1 MQALHLTAYTTI
13 SALGLG
19 NAAAAA
25 ALRDMR
31 GGLSRCDF
39 EDVDL
44 DTWIGRVAGVENA
57 VIAGSLAAYDC
68 RNNRLAAMALD
79 TDGFADA
86 VARAR
91 RRHGAARIGVFLGTS
106 TSGILETEHAYRQLN
121 ADGSLPA
128 GYRFRESHEIFSLTD
143 FVRRRLELQGPA
155 LTVSTACSSSAK
167 VFATAARHI
176 QAGWCDAAVV
186 GGADSLCQMTLYGF
200 HSLQLVS
207 ALPCRPMDAQRD
219 GISIGEA
226 AAFALLE
233 RPADADA
240 GVALLGYGESADGYH
255 LSSPHPEGR
264 GALEAMRAALDRA
277 GLDATELDYVNL
289 HGTGTPAND
298 SAETR
303 AVDALA
309 GSGVP
314 ASSTKGWTGHTL
326 GAAGATEAVFS
337 ALAIEGGF
345 LPGTLNLDRP
355 DPALA
360 PLDLVRSSRAG
371 AVRRVLSNSLGFGG
385 SNCSLLLGG
394 T

>member
-1 MQALHLTAYTTI
+1 MQALHLTGYTTI

-19 NAAAAA
+19 NTAAVA
-25 ALRDMR
+25 ALREMR

-44 DTWIGRVAGVENA
+44 DTWIGRVAGVDEA
-57 VIAGSLAAYDC
+57 PITGSLAAYDC

-79 TDGFADA
+79 SDGFAA
-86 VARAR
+86 TVARAR

-106 TSGILETEHAYRQLN
+106 TSGILETEHAYRQR
-121 ADGSLPA
+121 ADDGALPP
-128 GYRFRESHEIFSLTD
+128 GYRFRETHEIFSLTD
-143 FVRRRLELQGPA
+143 FVRRRLGLNGPA

-207 ALPCRPMDAQRD
+207 AQPCRPLDERRD

-255 LSSPHPEGR
+255 LSSPQPDGR
-264 GALEAMRAALDRA
+264 GALEAMHAALARA
-277 GLDATELDYVNL
+277 GLDAAELDYVNL

-309 GSGVP
+309 GRGLPV
-314 ASSTKGWTGHTL
+314 SSTKGWTGHTL
-326 GAAGATEAVFS
+326 GAAGATEAVFG
-337 ALAIEGGF
+337 ALAIEHGF
-345 LPGTLNLDRP
+345 LPGTLNLDVP

-360 PLDLVRSSRAG
+360 PLDLIRSSRDAT
-371 AVRRVLSNSLGFGG
+371 VRRVLSNSLGFGG
-385 SNCSLLLGG
+385 SNCSLLLGAA
-394 T
+394 

>member
-1 MQALHLTAYTTI
+1 MQTLHLTGYTTI

-19 NAAAAA
+19 NTTAAD
-25 ALRDMR
+25 ALRGMR

-44 DTWIGRVAGVENA
+44 DTWIGRVPGVDEA
-57 VIAGSLAAYDC
+57 PISGRLAAYDC

-79 TDGFADA
+79 TDGFATI

-91 RRHGAARIGVFLGTS
+91 QRHGSARIGVFMGTS
-106 TSGILETEHAYRQLN
+106 TSGILETEHAYRRLN
-121 ADGSLPA
+121 SDGSLPA
-128 GYRFRESHEIFSLTD
+128 DYRFRENHEIFSLTD

-207 ALPCRPMDAQRD
+207 ANPCRPLDVQRD

-233 RPADADA
+233 RPQDADA
-240 GVALLGYGESADGYH
+240 GVALLGYGESTDGYH

-264 GALEAMRAALDRA
+264 GALEAMRAALQRA
-277 GLDATELDYVNL
+277 GLDAAALDYVNL

-303 AVDALA
+303 AVAALT
-309 GSGVP
+309 GHGVP
-314 ASSTKGWTGHTL
+314 VSSTKGWTGHTL

-337 ALAIEGGF
+337 ALAIEHGI
-345 LPGTLNLDRP
+345 LPGTLNLDTP
-355 DPALA
+355 DPVLA
-360 PLDLVRSSRAG
+360 PLDLIRSSRSG
-371 AVRRVLSNSLGFGG
+371 SVNHVLSNSLGFGG
-385 SNCSLLLGG
+385 SNCSLLLGAA
-394 T
+394 

>member
-1 MQALHLTAYTTI
+1 MQALHLTSYTTT

-19 NAAAAA
+19 NGAAVA
-25 ALRDMR
+25 ALRGMR
-31 GGLSRCDF
+31 GGLSSCDF

-44 DTWIGRVAGVENA
+44 DTWIGRVAGVDEA
-57 VIAGSLAAYDC
+57 PITGSLAAYDC
-68 RNNRLAAMALD
+68 RNNRLAAIALD
-79 TDGFADA
+79 ADGFAEA

-91 RRHGAARIGVFLGTS
+91 SRHGAARIGVFLGTS
-106 TSGILETEHAYRQLN
+106 TSGILETEHAYRHRG
-121 ADGSLPA
+121 ADGALPP
-128 GYRFRESHEIFSLTD
+128 GYRFRETHEIFSLTD
-143 FVRRRLELQGPA
+143 FVRRRLGLNGPA

-207 ALPCRPMDAQRD
+207 AQPCRPLDVQRD

-233 RPADADA
+233 RPADAEA

-255 LSSPHPEGR
+255 LSSPHPDGR
-264 GALEAMRAALDRA
+264 GALEAMRAALERA
-277 GLDATELDYVNL
+277 GLDADALDYVNL

-309 GSGVP
+309 GRGVP
-314 ASSTKGWTGHTL
+314 VSSTKGWTGHTL
-326 GAAGATEAVFS
+326 GAAGATEAVFG
-337 ALAIEGGF
+337 ALAIEHGF
-345 LPGTLNLDRP
+345 LPGTLNLDTP

-360 PLDLVRSSRAG
+360 PLDLIRSSRDAT
-371 AVRRVLSNSLGFGG
+371 VRRVLSNSLGFGG
-385 SNCSLLLGG
+385 SNCSLLLGAA
-394 T
+394 